1 MAIKNSKNPSEH
13 EYKFSPR
20 IINPKKIENAIIFSA
35 DEKIR
40 NASHILADRM
50 PWLKAVIFGDPVS
63 VAKYRA
69 RKPTVIIFDDMALS
83 FTNTN
88 QLRNDNRDIVIV
100 LLSSNGYIQCSPPSK
115 AVEKYP
121 FTDKADLV
129 FGIDDDDNNVEKT
142 IVSAIRC
149 AEDKLNIEKYS
160 KARRYIFLIV
170 EDEPRW
176 FSQFVTVLYDIIG
189 QRADVMLTRTYE
201 ETLQF
206 LFDVQ
211 DETDIHKE
219 DYRSH
224 GRGDDVV
231 CIITDMFFPKG
242 KNLKY
247 DAGKEIIELINTYY
261 PRIPIMIASKARKGY
276 DLKDFAFVMAK
287 GESDSLQ
294 TLRGYVHDFTGMG
307 DFLILDESGKTLYR
321 ISNIREMYRMI
332 EAAEL
337 ESEGSRILR
346 ERLEYYGDKDFFS
359 TWLYMHGYREL
370 ADRLRPKRAA
380 GRELVSLLKTNIKK
394 EIGKLKNMPLSIDG
408 IKVYTLQE
416 LLLTLR
422 SIDPVKIQSLSNND
436 IFSIWL
442 DKQGYNE
449 LAGEFRPIHG
459 SGDKLKHR
467 LIALLEKWVEL
478 YQRKGSI

>member
-1 MAIKNSKNPSEH
+1 MATKNSKNRSEH
-13 EYKFSPR
+13 DYKFSPR
-20 IINPKKIENAIIFSA
+20 IINPKKIEHAVIFSA

-50 PWLKAVIFGDPVS
+50 PWLKVDILGDPVS
-63 VAKYRA
+63 AATYRA
-69 RKPTVIIFDDMALS
+69 RKPSVMIFDDMALS
-83 FTNTN
+83 LTNTDH
-88 QLRNDNRDIVIV
+88 LRNGTQDIVII
-100 LLSSNGYIQCSPPSK
+100 LLSSNAYIQCSPPSK
-115 AVEKYP
+115 AMEKYP
-121 FTDKADLV
+121 YTDKADLV
-129 FGIDDDDNNVEKT
+129 FGIDYDNNNIEKT

-160 KARRYIFLIV
+160 KARRFIFLIV

-206 LFDVQ
+206 LFNVQ
-211 DETDIHKE
+211 DKDDIHDE
-219 DYRSH
+219 DFRSH

-247 DAGKEIIELINTYY
+247 DAGKEILELINTYY

-307 DFLILDESGKTLYR
+307 DFLILDDSGKTLYR

-332 EAAEL
+332 EEAESD
-337 ESEGSRILR
+337 SEHSGKLR

-380 GRELVSLLKTNIKK
+380 GRELVTLLKTNIKR
-394 EIGKLKNMPLSIDG
+394 EIDKLKNMPLIIDG
-408 IKVYTLQE
+408 IKVYTLHE
-416 LLLTLR
+416 LLTTFR
-422 SIDPVKIQSLSNND
+422 SIDPAKIQTLSNND
-436 IFSIWL
+436 IFSTWL
-442 DKQGYNE
+442 DKQGYTE

-459 SGDKLKHR
+459 SGDKLKNR
-467 LIALLEKWVEL
+467 LIALLEKWVKL